1 MSIRLINW
9 RHSPSS
15 GNGGLLHLPSV
26 PTLADII
33 SKNWGLETVSDT
45 PGLEVRWMLEDLLEK
60 PASYLSS
67 HSETELKPELFQQFE
82 KMLAR
87 RITGEPLAYIL
98 GHCGFWSLDL
108 KVSASTLIPRPETEL
123 LVELAI
129 QLQFNH
135 KNIQVLDLGTGTGA
149 IALAIASERPSWQI
163 TATDQSREI
172 IDVARSNALHNGI
185 HRIHFQIGCW
195 YQPLQGSGAAFDL
208 IISNPPYIEPDDPHL
223 GQGDVRF
230 EPLSALVADND
241 GLADLQH
248 IVMNAPPYLRSTG
261 ILMVEHGYQ
270 QGNSVRELFFAAGF
284 TDVETQ
290 RDLAG
295 HERVTLGRLK
305 PPEK

>member
-1 MSIRLINW
+1 
-9 RHSPSS
+9 
-15 GNGGLLHLPSV
+15 
-26 PTLADII
+26 
-33 SKNWGLETVSDT
+33 
-45 PGLEVRWMLEDLLEK
+45 MLEDILEK

-67 HSETELKPELFQQFE
+67 HSEIELEPELFQQFK
-82 KMLAR
+82 KMLTR
-87 RITGEPLAYIL
+87 RLTGEPLAYVV

-108 KVSASTLIPRPETEL
+108 KVSPSTLIPRPETEL

-129 QLQFNH
+129 QLQFNQ

-172 IDVARSNALHNGI
+172 IDLARSNALRNAIGNVC
-185 HRIHFQIGCW
+185 FQVGSW
-195 YQPLQGSGAAFDL
+195 YQPLQGSGATFDL
-208 IISNPPYIEPDDPHL
+208 IISNPPYIESDDPHL

-248 IVMNAPPYLRSTG
+248 IAINAMQYLKPAG
-261 ILMVEHGYQ
+261 ILMVEHGYL
-270 QGNSVRELFFAAGF
+270 QGESVRELFLATGF
-284 TDVETQ
+284 SGVETH

-295 HERVTLGRLK
+295 HERVTLGRLD
-305 PPEK
+305 PA